1 MKIVVIGTGHMG
13 LWLAETL
20 ARSHQVAVFDIDPDK
35 TRNLPI
41 YLTRLETLNQVHEF
55 KPWMLINAVTLSATL
70 SVFQEILPYV
80 PEETILCDIASVKSG
95 FHEFYLSTGR
105 RFVSVHP
112 MFGPT
117 FANLQQLQNEN
128 AVIITESD
136 QEGTA
141 LFFKLFTE
149 LKQNIFEYSFE
160 EHDRIISY
168 SLSIPF
174 ISTMVFAACMNNKA
188 VPGTTFKKHLNI
200 AQGLLS
206 ESDNLLAEI
215 LFNPFTVEQI
225 EKINSRL
232 TYLTHIIKDRDFE
245 EMQKFFNR
253 LRDNV
258 K

>member
-1 MKIVVIGTGHMG
+1 MKIVIVGAGNMGH
-13 LWLAETL
+13 WLAEIL
-20 ARSHQVAVFDIDPDK
+20 AHDHQIAIFDIDPSRTHDMTPFTILNK
-35 TRNLPI
+35 THDI
-41 YLTRLETLNQVHEF
+41 QTF
-55 KPWMLINAVTLSATL
+55 SPWMLINAVTLSATL
-70 SVFQEILPYV
+70 SVFQDILPYI
-80 PEETILCDIASVKSG
+80 PAETILCDIASVKNG
-95 FHEFYLSTGR
+95 FHPFYLSTGR

-128 AVIITESD
+128 AIIITQSD
-136 QEGTA
+136 PEGKT
-141 LFFKLFTE
+141 LFLDLFTK
-149 LKQNIFEYSFE
+149 LHQNIFEYTFD

-174 ISTMVFAACMNNKA
+174 ISTMVFAACMNSKA
-188 VPGTTFKKHLNI
+188 VPGTTFKKHLTI

-215 LFNPFTVEQI
+215 LFNPYTVEQI

-232 TYLTHIIKDRDFE
+232 TYLTHIIKGHDFE

-253 LRDNV
+253 LRENV
-258 K
+258 N